1 MQQTITLGVNGARV
15 PAVGVGTWQWGDKMY
30 WGFGNDFA
38 EKDVWEAF
46 DESVR
51 AGLTFFD
58 TAEVYGSGRS
68 ERFLG
73 EFIRKTHAAVVVG
86 TKFMPFPT
94 RLTGG
99 TLAKA
104 LERSLGRLSL
114 PAVHLYQMHL
124 PLPPVAIETWMDAMA
139 DAHRAGIVRAVGVS
153 NYSVEQMQRAH
164 EALGRYGIA
173 LASNQ
178 VKFSLIDREPIEN
191 GLLDAC
197 RDLGATLIAY
207 GPLGKGVLSGK
218 YTPDN
223 HPGGMRGRRFTRQIF
238 ERITPLLA
246 TLREISQS
254 RGKTMA
260 QVALNW
266 CIVKGT
272 LPIPGAKTGA
282 QARENAGAL
291 GWSLTEDEVARLDGS
306 A

>member
-1 MQQTITLGVNGARV
+1 MPQTLTLGVNGPRV

-30 WGFGNDFA
+30 WGFGQSFA

-73 EFIRKTHAAVVVG
+73 EFIHKTHAAVVVG

-99 TLAKA
+99 SLAKA
-104 LERSLGRLSL
+104 LERSLARLSL
-114 PAVHLYQMHL
+114 RTVDLYQMHV
-124 PLPPVAIETWMDAMA
+124 PLPPVAIETWMDAMS
-139 DAHRAGIVRAVGVS
+139 DVYHTGLIRAVGVS
-153 NYSVEQMQRAH
+153 NYSAEQMQRAH
-164 EALGRYGIA
+164 EALSRHGLA

-178 VKFSLIDREPIEN
+178 VKFSLIDREPLEN
-191 GLLDAC
+191 GVLDAC
-197 RDLGATLIAY
+197 RELGITLIAY
-207 GPLGKGVLSGK
+207 GPLGKGILSGK

-223 HPGGMRGRRFTRQIF
+223 RPGGMRGRRFTRQIF

-246 TLREISQS
+246 ALREISQS

-266 CIVKGT
+266 CIVKRT

-291 GWSLTEDEVARLDGS
+291 GWSLTEEEVARLDG
-306 A
+306 AA

>member
-1 MQQTITLGVNGARV
+1 MQQTLTLGINGARV
-15 PAVGVGTWQWGDKMY
+15 PAVGVGTWQWGDKVY
-30 WGFGNDFA
+30 WGFGNDYA

-46 DESVR
+46 DESVHE
-51 AGLTFFD
+51 GLTFFD

-99 TLAKA
+99 ALAKA
-104 LERSLGRLSL
+104 LERSLARLSL
-114 PAVHLYQMHL
+114 HTVDLYQMHV

-139 DAHRAGIVRAVGVS
+139 DAHRAGLVRAVGVS
-153 NYSVEQMQRAH
+153 NYSVEQMKRAH
-164 EALGRYGIA
+164 GALGKHGVV

-178 VKFSLIDREPIEN
+178 VKFSLIDREPLEN

-197 RDLGATLIAY
+197 RELGITLIAY
-207 GPLGKGVLSGK
+207 GPLGKGILSGK
-218 YTPDN
+218 YTRDIR
-223 HPGGMRGRRFTRQIF
+223 PGGMRGRRFSRQVF
-238 ERITPLLA
+238 ERIMPLLTA
-246 TLREISQS
+246 VREIAQS
-254 RGKTMA
+254 RDKTMA

-266 CIVKGT
+266 CMAKGT

-282 QARENAGAL
+282 QAKENAGAL
-291 GWSLTEDEVARLDGS
+291 GWSLT
-306 A
+306 

>member
-1 MQQTITLGVNGARV
+1 MQQTLTLGVNGPRV

-99 TLAKA
+99 ALAKA
-104 LERSLGRLSL
+104 LERSLARLSL
-114 PAVHLYQMHL
+114 RTVDLYQMHV

-153 NYSVEQMQRAH
+153 NYSVEQMQRAY

-178 VKFSLIDREPIEN
+178 VKFSLIDREPLEN
-191 GLLDAC
+191 GVLDAC
-197 RDLGATLIAY
+197 RELGIMLIAY
-207 GPLGKGVLSGK
+207 GPLGKGILSGK
-218 YTPDN
+218 YTADN
-223 HPGGMRGRRFTRQIF
+223 HPGGMRGRRFSRQIF
-238 ERITPLLA
+238 AKITPLLA
-246 TLREISQS
+246 ALRKISQA

>member
-1 MQQTITLGVNGARV
+1 MQQTLTLGVNGPRV

-99 TLAKA
+99 ALAKA
-104 LERSLGRLSL
+104 LERSLARLSL
-114 PAVHLYQMHL
+114 RTVDLYQMHV

-153 NYSVEQMQRAH
+153 NYSVEQMQRAY

-178 VKFSLIDREPIEN
+178 VKFSLIDREPLEN
-191 GLLDAC
+191 GVLDAC
-197 RDLGATLIAY
+197 RELGIMLIAY
-207 GPLGKGVLSGK
+207 GPLGKGILSGK
-218 YTPDN
+218 YTADN
-223 HPGGMRGRRFTRQIF
+223 HPGGMRGRRFSRQIF
-238 ERITPLLA
+238 AKITPLLA
-246 TLREISQS
+246 ALRKISQA

-260 QVALNW
+260 HVALNW

>member
-1 MQQTITLGVNGARV
+1 MQQTLTLGVNGPRV

-30 WGFGNDFA
+30 WRFGNDFA

-99 TLAKA
+99 ALAKA
-104 LERSLGRLSL
+104 LERSLASLSL
-114 PAVHLYQMHL
+114 RTVDLYQMHV

-178 VKFSLIDREPIEN
+178 VKFSLIDREPLEN
-191 GLLDAC
+191 GVLDAC
-197 RDLGATLIAY
+197 RELGIMLMAY
-207 GPLGKGVLSGK
+207 GPLGKGILSGK
-218 YTPDN
+218 YTADN
-223 HPGGMRGRRFTRQIF
+223 HPGGMRGRRFSRQIF
-238 ERITPLLA
+238 AKITPLLA
-246 TLREISQS
+246 ALRKISQA

-266 CIVKGT
+266 YIAKGT